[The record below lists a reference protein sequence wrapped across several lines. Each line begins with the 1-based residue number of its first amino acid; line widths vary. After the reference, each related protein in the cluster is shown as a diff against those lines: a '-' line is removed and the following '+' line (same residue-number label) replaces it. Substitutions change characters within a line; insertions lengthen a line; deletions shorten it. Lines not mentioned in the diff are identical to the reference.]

1 MSVIEAIAQKSK
13 LLSPER
19 QKELLDFAEFLTTKE
34 QPNRLEETIRMN
46 FAWAGGL
53 KELNQTALEVQ
64 TEILRKRGER

>member
-1 MSVIEAIAQKSK
+1 MSVIEAINQKSK

-19 QKELLDFAEFLTTKE
+19 QKELLDFAEFLTSKE

-53 KELNQTALEVQ
+53 KELNQTASEVQ
-64 TEILRKRGER
+64 AEILRKRGEM